1 MLTLLASAFLQN
13 KENKNIKDI
22 FYAQI
27 VSNECK
33 PYLESCTY
41 DFISLSYYLDIAN
54 MAKIID
60 TFKNTLIV
68 PEYDVIDRDFNILKR
83 NLRRLSKAIFSN
95 NFNKSKLIVKETI
108 ESLKIVTDTK
118 KLTFLDE
125 HLKILENELK
135 TIKDLA
141 SSKESLTLLNVSEY
155 FLNKDIFLHS
165 VTFLYESMVA
175 FLDEKLSI
183 EKCNSYKDTYR
194 RRNCSKKSLKN
205 CKYIEL
211 FKCKDFSKILKKVD
225 ILRNSSAHAFTS
237 SNSNKDLESEITA
250 HIKNLRKIMIL

>member
-1 MLTLLASAFLQN
+1 
-13 KENKNIKDI
+13 
-22 FYAQI
+22 
-27 VSNECK
+27 
-33 PYLESCTY
+33 
-41 DFISLSYYLDIAN
+41 

-108 ESLKIVTDTK
+108 ESLKIVTETK

-135 TIKDLA
+135 TIKNLA

-155 FLNKDIFLHS
+155 FLSKDIFLHS

-175 FLDEKLSI
+175 FLDEKLNI
-183 EKCNSYKDTYR
+183 EKCNHKDTYR
-194 RRNCSKKSLKN
+194 RRNCLKKSLKN

-225 ILRNSSAHAFTS
+225 SLRNSSAHAFTS

-250 HIKNLRKIMIL
+250 HIKNLRKIMQF